1 MTSAPLVNKRNLDR
15 YTGQRVKLICKYSL
29 TNNASSDGF
38 IVVMGSDG
46 SELKCRLAQGIHKPM
61 DAGAGVI
68 RVLSVTGRVEAD
80 GSISVGAPL
89 VDIGID
95 MDMNLLDEAINLQF
109 RKEFSHLFYSP
120 VATTSYA

>member
-1 MTSAPLVNKRNLDR
+1 MTSVPLINKRILER
-15 YTGQRVKLICKYSL
+15 YIGQRIKLICKYSVP
-29 TNNASSDGF
+29 NNASNDGF
-38 IVVMGSDG
+38 IVVMNSDG
-46 SELKCRLAQGIHKPM
+46 SELKCRLAQGIQKPV

-68 RVLSVTGRVEAD
+68 RVQTITGRVEAD
-80 GSISVGAPL
+80 GTISVDTSL
-89 VDIGID
+89 VDLGTD